1 MPEMPEVEQVK
12 KTLAPHVI
20 VRKIEAIDVRLGRL
34 IKYHSLKKFV
44 SGLLGK
50 IILDVGRNGKYLVL
64 KTGAKQQLVIHLR
77 MTGALI
83 AQSSTLPAPDYAK
96 IKFELSGGVTM
107 WFTDIRTFGTLYLV
121 TDGDIFI
128 EGYETLCP
136 EPLSSGFTVKYLQM
150 HASKSRKAI
159 KCSLPDL
166 MDIQSNAIMEREGEQ
181 KWEIEK
187 ARLRRVMKKHS
198 RREPSSW

>member
-1 MPEMPEVEQVK
+1 M
-12 KTLAPHVI
+12 
-20 VRKIEAIDVRLGRL
+20 
-34 IKYHSLKKFV
+34 
-44 SGLLGK
+44 
-50 IILDVGRNGKYLVL
+50 
-64 KTGAKQQLVIHLR
+64 KTGAKQQLVIHPR

-121 TDGDIFI
+121 TDVDIFI

-150 HASKSRKAI
+150 RASKSRKAI

-187 ARLRRVMKKHS
+187 ARFRRVMKKHS